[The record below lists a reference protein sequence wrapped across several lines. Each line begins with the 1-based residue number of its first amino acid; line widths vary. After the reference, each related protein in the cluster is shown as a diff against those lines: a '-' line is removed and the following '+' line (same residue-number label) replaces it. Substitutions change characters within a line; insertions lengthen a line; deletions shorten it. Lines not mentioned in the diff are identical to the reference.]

1 MSNGSFNPIYVSG
14 RLIRKIL
21 PNWVSQRLLS
31 RRFLP
36 AERVYETT
44 RLYLRALLEAGLI
57 ERFQDGAGLTVLEA
71 GTGVYNP
78 ATAPFV
84 MTGLARLL
92 LLEPFPGGRIDFP
105 RFRRRFDA
113 LLSLAREDDSYPLP
127 KDWEGKGI
135 LASGKSPEGIPPGV
149 ELLNRHWESTGLS
162 PESVDYL
169 FSSSVLEHLRE
180 PEAVLKESRRILRKG
195 GWMIHVVDLRDHFFR
210 YPFEMLKYSERAWG
224 FLTTAS
230 GGSGYQN
237 RWRLT
242 RWKEALE
249 RYGFATQGIVL
260 LDLGERLA
268 REKPAFAPEFRT
280 LPDDDLRVGCAI
292 LVSQRMVGD

>member
-1 MSNGSFNPIYVSG
+1 
-14 RLIRKIL
+14 
-21 PNWVSQRLLS
+21 
-31 RRFLP
+31 
-36 AERVYETT
+36 
-44 RLYLRALLEAGLI
+44 
-57 ERFQDGAGLTVLEA
+57 
-71 GTGVYNP
+71 
-78 ATAPFV
+78 
-84 MTGLARLL
+84 
-92 LLEPFPGGRIDFP
+92 
-105 RFRRRFDA
+105 
-113 LLSLAREDDSYPLP
+113 
-127 KDWEGKGI
+127 
-135 LASGKSPEGIPPGV
+135 V

-249 RYGFATQGIVL
+249 RHGFATQVIVL

-292 LVSQRMVGD
+292 LVSQRTDRD